1 MYGSFAAKTLAN
13 RLNAKEFRCA
23 VDNFVQ
29 QAEMELG
36 QYYKTKDVKGNE
48 GVVRHIILSGVLICP
63 ECDKE
68 LSYFENGTKRNP
80 VQFTKTITCPH
91 CGKTHDTDTF
101 KPALENIYDSLLKK
115 EIVRKKREPVWVYG
129 TTNGK
134 NWDRKVNDEDRV
146 LIKMLEE
153 QEFEESDIPREI
165 CWGEL
170 HRTGYHLGITPF
182 GDFIPY
188 AEVNQIN
195 ELWLNH
201 TTDREKEIIISP
213 SQEKSVADY
222 QCMLTRV
229 FTEISRVLKPD
240 HYAAVVFHAA
250 KAKIWEAFEHAI
262 LDSGLAVCMT
272 SIQGM
277 RGLPIIPWQSSV
289 HKDLTQRLIRKQRLF
304 PKQTLSVRLRFG
316 VYKNCMFSKN
326 KIIQCN

>member
-1 MYGSFAAKTLAN
+1 MCL
-13 RLNAKEFRCA
+13 
-23 VDNFVQ
+23 Q
-29 QAEMELG
+29 
-36 QYYKTKDVKGNE
+36 
-48 GVVRHIILSGVLICP
+48 IL
-63 ECDKE
+63 
-68 LSYFENGTKRNP
+68 LS
-80 VQFTKTITCPH
+80 
-91 CGKTHDTDTF
+91 
-101 KPALENIYDSLLKK
+101 
-115 EIVRKKREPVWVYG
+115 EILY
-129 TTNGK
+129 
-134 NWDRKVNDEDRV
+134 
-146 LIKMLEE
+146 L
-153 QEFEESDIPREI
+153 
-165 CWGEL
+165 
-170 HRTGYHLGITPF
+170 
-182 GDFIPY
+182 
-188 AEVNQIN
+188 NQIN

-222 QCMLTRV
+222 QWMLTRV